1 MTWRKEEMDRLAIIG
16 TGYMARII
24 AQRAKEIGVETHCFS
39 IDEYSVA
46 GEVCD
51 YFHNVNILDIELL
64 AKRCS
69 ELKINGVVATTELTI
84 YPASYVANKL
94 GLNGNK
100 LQVSKEITD
109 KTIVRKKTENVPG
122 LSKPEFWICKGIEDI
137 PELKKYPVIVKPIA
151 AGGKRGISVVNSSD
165 VLEEAVSE
173 ALKVSKVE
181 GVLIEE
187 FLAGGQEYSVES
199 LSYHGKQH
207 IIQVTQK
214 DSSGPPH
221 CIELGHHQP
230 AKLTDRER
238 TLVGQVV
245 SDSLSAAGIENGPCH
260 TEIKI
265 IDGKVYLI
273 EINGRP
279 GGDHIAYPLTELS
292 TGYPYITGIIMAALD
307 KLDEEK
313 LNHLEHNYCGVCFVT
328 TQTPELLEV
337 FNTCEDKKWLY
348 KKNKVSN
355 ELKPIIYNDGF
366 NTNYFIYYSKDKK
379 PEFK

>member
-1 MTWRKEEMDRLAIIG
+1 MDKLAIIG

-24 AQRAKEIGVETHCFS
+24 AQRAREIGVEAHCFS
-39 IDEYSVA
+39 NDEHSVA
-46 GEVCD
+46 GEVCT
-51 YFHNVNILDIELL
+51 FHNVNILDVELL
-64 AKRCS
+64 AEKCA

-84 YPASYVANKL
+84 YPTAYVANKL
-94 GLNGNK
+94 RLNGNA

-109 KTIVRKKTENVPG
+109 KTIIRKKTRKVAELAQP
-122 LSKPEFWICKGIEDI
+122 KYWICRGTKDI
-137 PELKKYPVIVKPIA
+137 PVLKKYPVIVKPIA
-151 AGGKRGISVVNSSD
+151 AGGKRGITVVNSSD
-165 VLEEAVSE
+165 VLEEAVKD

-187 FLAGGQEYSVES
+187 FLSGGQEYSVES
-199 LSYHGKQH
+199 LSYHGKQY

-230 AKLTDRER
+230 AKLSKDEKS
-238 TLVGQVV
+238 LVEKAV
-245 SDSLSAAGIENGPCH
+245 SEALSAAGITNGPCH
-260 TEIKI
+260 TEIKM
-265 IDGKVYLI
+265 IDGKIYLI

-307 KLDEEK
+307 KLNEDDLK
-313 LNHLEHNYCGVCFVT
+313 SFEHNYCGVFFVT
-328 TQTPELLEV
+328 SQTADLLDV
-337 FNTCEDKKWLY
+337 FESCDDKDWLY
-348 KKNKVSN
+348 KKNKVSDD
-355 ELKPIIYNDGF
+355 LKPIIHNDGF
-366 NTNYFIYYSKDKK
+366 NTNYFIYYSKEKK